1 LVECGV
7 KIGHVVYLCVENLLD
22 YREKIMRNIVITG
35 STRGIGFGLA
45 ESFLKAGCKV
55 MISGRTASSIKDAL
69 GVLRER
75 YAKEVVDGQVCDVR
89 NYSDLEGLWQA
100 AIDRFGKVDIWINNA
115 GLNHKL
121 AKIWELAP
129 EEISAIVDTNLL
141 GVIYGSRVA
150 VQGMVAQG
158 YGSIY
163 NMEGF
168 GSDGRKM
175 EGMSIYG
182 STKYGLRYF
191 NETLEIATRNLPVIV
206 GSISPGMV
214 MTDMLLKEDIE
225 RTPEESERSRRIINI
240 LADRVE
246 TVTPWIVEKILANQK
261 TGVRI
266 AWLTPWK
273 IMGRFLTAPFRKRDL
288 YEEN

>member
-1 LVECGV
+1 
-7 KIGHVVYLCVENLLD
+7 
-22 YREKIMRNIVITG
+22 MRIVVITG
-35 STRGIGFGLA
+35 STRGIGFGIA

-55 MISGRTASSIKDAL
+55 MISGRTDSSIKDAL
-69 GVLRER
+69 GLLRER
-75 YAKEVVDGQVCDVR
+75 YEKEEVDGQVCDVR

-100 AIDRFGKVDIWINNA
+100 AIDRYGKVDIWINNA

-225 RTPEESERSRRIINI
+225 RTPEESERARRIFNI

-246 TVTPWIVEKILANQK
+246 TVTPWIVEKILTNQK
-261 TGVRI
+261 TRVRI

-273 IMGRFLTAPFRKRDL
+273 ITGRFLTAPFRKRDL